1 MENFV
6 CVRKLVINGRNL
18 MDEKRFYWTKV
29 KSLRYSRRNLKNYI

>member
-29 KSLRYSRRNLKNYI
+29 K